1 MTATTT
7 ATTATTLAQAP
18 AEVVS
23 SGASRS
29 WNWRSTALLLLVLV
43 LSSVLIVRRIRVGE
57 FSYNV
62 DETQHAVT
70 GLFVADLIRDHPLH
84 HPMQYTYEYYA
95 QYPALSGVLHWPPLF
110 YLAEGLFFLI
120 LGPSVVAARLAI
132 LFFALLALTCWFLLV
147 RELQNDWT
155 AALSTALLGALP
167 SILLFEETVMLEIP
181 VLALCLA
188 ATLFWTRYLLRGKKL
203 DLYVFALLAAAALLT
218 KQNAV
223 YLAPFCLFSGL
234 ALKGWRFFLKSE
246 VLGAAA
252 LTGVLI
258 APFYTVVYLMHWKTI
273 AMDLGQAPQSGSGAN
288 EFLYYWQAL
297 PGQLGWIL
305 LGLSILGIATS
316 RWWERSQTLLLMLSW
331 IVACYLTFTF
341 IGHKEARYAIYWI
354 PPFLYFGAG
363 CLTCFFRS
371 RVMRIVAGV
380 AALCVLAGVV
390 NSAWAFQR
398 PYVSGY
404 AAAAAR
410 VVEEKSGIVL
420 YDGYL
425 PGDFIFFVRTGDAG
439 RHFMV
444 LRKALYADRIKKSGG
459 TVELVHSE
467 QEIKDL
473 MGRYGIRFV
482 VVMEG
487 EPLRF
492 ESQKMLREL
501 VATSDFQP
509 VGVFPIEGTDL
520 PAHNMTLQVF
530 RNLKWAPPSEKFLRI
545 KMLTLKDDIVVPLDR
560 FSAVGP

>member
-1 MTATTT
+1 MTATTI
-7 ATTATTLAQAP
+7 LQASP
-18 AEVVS
+18 EVAS
-23 SGASRS
+23 SCPTRS
-29 WNWRSTALLLLVLV
+29 WTRRSTALLVLVLV

-70 GLFVADLIRDHPLH
+70 GLFVADLIRDHPLS
-84 HPMQYTYEYYA
+84 HPKQYTYEYYA

-110 YLAEGLFFLI
+110 YGVEGLFFLI

-155 AALSTALLGALP
+155 AALATALLGALP

-188 ATLFWTRYLLRGKKL
+188 ATLFWARYLLRAEKL
-203 DLYVFALLAAAALLT
+203 DLYLFAVLAAAALLT

-223 YLAPFCLFSGL
+223 YLVPFCLFSGL
-234 ALKGWRFFLKSE
+234 TLKGWRFFLKPE

-273 AMDLGQAPQSGSGAN
+273 AMDLGQAPQSGSRAN

-297 PGQLGWIL
+297 PGHLGWIL
-305 LGLSILGIATS
+305 LGLSIVGIVTS
-316 RWWERSQTLLLMLSW
+316 RRWESSQTLLLMLSW

-354 PPFLYFGAG
+354 PPFLYFAAG
-363 CLTCFFRS
+363 CLTCFFRTP
-371 RVMRIVAGV
+371 VMRVVATV
-380 AALCVLAGVV
+380 AALCVLAGVLA
-390 NSAWAFQR
+390 SAWRFQR

-404 AAAAAR
+404 AAAAER
-410 VVEEKSGIVL
+410 VVEEKAGIVL

-425 PGDFIFFVRTGDAG
+425 PGDFIFFVRSGDAG
-439 RHFMV
+439 RRFMV

-482 VVMEG
+482 VVTEG

-492 ESQKMLREL
+492 ESQKILREM
-501 VATSDFQP
+501 VATSDFEP
-509 VGVFPIEGTDL
+509 LGVFPIEGTDL
-520 PAHNMTLQVF
+520 PAHNMKLQVF
-530 RNLKWAPPSEKFLRI
+530 RNLKWAPPTEKFLRI
-545 KMLTLKDDIVVPLDR
+545 KMLTLSNDIVVPLDR
-560 FSAVGP
+560 FSTVGP

>member
-1 MTATTT
+1 MTATTIV
-7 ATTATTLAQAP
+7 QAP
-18 AEVVS
+18 SEV
-23 SGASRS
+23 ALSRPDRA
-29 WNWRSTALLLLVLV
+29 WTRRTTVLLVLV
-43 LSSVLIVRRIRVGE
+43 LVLASVLIVRRIRVGE

-70 GLFVADLIRDHPLH
+70 GLFVADLIRDHPLS
-84 HPMQYTYEYYA
+84 HPKQYTYEYYA

-110 YLAEGLFFLI
+110 YVAEGLFFLI

-155 AALSTALLGALP
+155 AALATALLGALP
-167 SILLFEETVMLEIP
+167 SVLLFEETVMLEIP

-188 ATLFWTRYLLRGKKL
+188 ATLFWTRYLLRAKRL
-203 DLYVFALLAAAALLT
+203 DLYLFALLAAAALLT
-218 KQNAV
+218 KQNAI
-223 YLAPFCLFSGL
+223 YLVPFCFLSGL
-234 ALKGWRFFLKSE
+234 TLKGWRFFLKSE

-273 AMDLGQAPQSGSGAN
+273 AMDLGQAPQSGSRVH

-297 PGQLGWIL
+297 PGHLGWIL
-305 LGLSILGIATS
+305 LGLSIVGIATS

-354 PPFLYFGAG
+354 PPFLYFAAG
-363 CLTCFFRS
+363 CLTCFFRNPAM
-371 RVMRIVAGV
+371 RVVAVV
-380 AALCVLAGVV
+380 AALCVLGGVLV
-390 NSAWAFQR
+390 SAWAFER

-404 AAAAAR
+404 ASASQR
-410 VVEEKSGIVL
+410 VVDEKAGIVL

-425 PGDFIFFVRTGDAG
+425 PGDFIFFVRAQDAG

-444 LRKALYADRIKKSGG
+444 LRKSLYADRIKKSGG
-459 TVELVHSE
+459 SVELVHSE
-467 QEIKDL
+467 QDIKDL
-473 MGRYGIRFV
+473 LARYGIRFV
-482 VVMEG
+482 VVTEG

-492 ESQKMLREL
+492 ESQKMLREM

-509 VGVFPIEGTDL
+509 LGVFPIEGTDL
-520 PAHNMTLQVF
+520 PAHNMKVRVF
-530 RNLKWAPPSEKFLRI
+530 RNLKWAPPTEKFLRI
-545 KMLTLKDDIVVPLDR
+545 KMLTLSNDIVVPLDR
-560 FSAVGP
+560 FSALQP